1 LQKFIPLL
9 WVVHVTGIARRVLLI
24 GIASGGHTKKRHAPS
39 GLINNTSQTGHNP
52 AGSNSDPRSPT
63 GDGRAKRAPSIDQ
76 LAWSMV

>member
-1 LQKFIPLL
+1 MTRYPALET
-9 WVVHVTGIARRVLLI
+9 VVATLGGRRVLLI